1 MGDPASALVD
11 LVGVGFL
18 AVATFMVVALGAWW
32 PALVLAGAWLVAG
45 HSRWA
50 VVIVAVG
57 AVGAV
62 RIDQESAALQPDR
75 LGAFQ
80 GWGVVSSDP
89 QPYGG
94 ATRVVIELDG
104 ERFETWVRGRARSQR
119 ALRLQRGDLVAV
131 AGERRAITDP
141 SAWLRSQHVVG
152 ELDVEWLGDVRDGA
166 SLAVSA
172 NRVRGLIADGAA
184 HLSED
189 RAALVRGLV
198 IGDDADQP
206 PAMVERFRASGLSH
220 LTAVSGQNVALTVA
234 AAGPL
239 LKRARPFN
247 RWLLTVVLIGWFVVV
262 TRAEPSVLRAGAMA
276 ALGATA
282 FATGRPREPIRL
294 LALAV
299 TLLVLIDPLLVWS
312 VGFWLSSGAT
322 AGVVSVGPW
331 LAGRL
336 WRLGPLALPVG
347 ITIGA
352 QLGVALPSLLVFGR
366 LSLAGTVANLL
377 AVPVAGF
384 VMLVGLPACLV
395 ASVVP
400 GVGGVVMTPIGWAVQ
415 WIDAVA
421 TVAAAVEPSGAALII
436 GWVVVVGSVTAMAVA
451 PPPPAVPDSPPP

>member
-1 MGDPASALVD
+1 MD
-11 LVGVGFL
+11 LVGVGSL
-18 AVATFMVVALGAWW
+18 AAAVVTVVALGAWW
-32 PALVLAGAWLVAG
+32 PAVVLAGAWVVAG
-45 HSRWA
+45 HPRWA
-50 VVIVAVG
+50 IVVVAVG

-62 RIDQESAALQPDR
+62 RIEHEIAALQPDR
-75 LGAFQ
+75 LGPFQ

-119 ALRLQRGDLVAV
+119 ALTLHRGDVVVV
-131 AGERRAITDP
+131 AGERRALADP

-152 ELDVEWLGDVRDGA
+152 GLEVEWLGDVREGA

-172 NRVRGLIADGAA
+172 NRVRELIAEGAA

-189 RAALVRGLV
+189 RASLVRGLV
-198 IGDDADQP
+198 IGDDAEQP

-239 LKRARPFN
+239 LKRARPFT

-282 FATGRPREPIRL
+282 FATGRPREPVRL
-294 LALAV
+294 LALAI
-299 TLLVLIDPLLVWS
+299 TMLVLIDPLLVWS

-322 AGVVSVGPW
+322 AGVVTIGPW

-336 WRLGPLALPVG
+336 WRLGPLSLPVG

-395 ASVVP
+395 SAVVP
-400 GVGGVVMTPIGWAVQ
+400 GVGGVVMAPIGWAVQ

-421 TVAAAVEPSGAALII
+421 TVAAAVEPSGVGLVI
-436 GWVVVVGSVTAMAVA
+436 GWIVVVAAVTALAVA
-451 PPPPAVPDSPPP
+451 PPPPAVPDSTPP